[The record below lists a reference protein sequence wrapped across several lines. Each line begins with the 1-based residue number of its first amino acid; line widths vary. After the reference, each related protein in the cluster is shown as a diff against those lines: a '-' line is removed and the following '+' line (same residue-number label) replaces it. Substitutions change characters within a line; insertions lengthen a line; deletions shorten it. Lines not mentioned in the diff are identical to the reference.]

1 MPSRGYLHHSWRT
14 RRSRGAIGGRPLDD
28 SPHEQ
33 TSIRLVPKPGYD
45 AGMRRPVCLF
55 TVVMASMIPA
65 CGGGT
70 SPSWPTTTPL
80 DVIFVTGGV
89 STGSAPPAAASLPPL
104 PPGWAWPFNPAVIA
118 RQAPTVYRPIN
129 VASLRAARAQT
140 PPGACAP
147 FEVAPS
153 VWVTPLCTALGIGR
167 SVRGRSLQG
176 APGAGSERVRIRP
189 RAELPQAI
197 DLRTLGL
204 EGPVKDQQAAPVCWS
219 FAFSSIMEN
228 ALRRAGRGEVVAPL
242 HLVSHDEWREVT
254 RTGAGHG
261 TALEPTWPYDPHKA
275 CELDRGTNDSR
286 SCETAYGIQRGSWQ
300 SDPIVVGELGRAE
313 ASNAFKISA
322 IAPLQD
328 SPGNPDEVAS
338 VLATGQ
344 AVYAELD
351 INMSAWSVWRQGPG
365 ATIADWEPD
374 GVGGHAVTLS
384 GYFTANGMRSFL
396 LHNSWG
402 ASWGDGG
409 YAWISE
415 QMLRDRLRDAWTITL
430 SDARGRVVTP
440 RGTLPA
446 PVPVPAPVV
455 LPPSASRTHCTLAG
469 MGAGASHNANQRVA
483 VDDAVCTNESA
494 NVAAR
499 GTWLSYCRKVS
510 SGTSTCGLQKL
521 AAVPVCLA
529 AVMDGH
535 SRAACC
541 PANATSPTDPRCVT
555 PDAQSPRVP
564 GD

>member
-1 MPSRGYLHHSWRT
+1 
-14 RRSRGAIGGRPLDD
+14 
-28 SPHEQ
+28 
-33 TSIRLVPKPGYD
+33 
-45 AGMRRPVCLF
+45 MRRF
-55 TVVMASMIPA
+55 IWVVTLATGCASMAAA

-70 SPSWPTTTPL
+70 SPSWPTTTPIN
-80 DVIFVTGGV
+80 VTFVTGGA
-89 STGSAPPAAASLPPL
+89 APALGSLPPL
-104 PPGWAWPFNPAVIA
+104 PPGWAWPFNPAVTA

-167 SVRGRSLQG
+167 SVRGRSLQT
-176 APGAGSERVRIRP
+176 APGAAPSGVRVRSRG
-189 RAELPQAI
+189 ELPQGI

-204 EGPVKDQQAAPVCWS
+204 EGPVKDQQSAPVCWS

-228 ALRRAGRGEVVAPL
+228 ALRRAGRSEVVAPL

-261 TALEPTWPYDPHKA
+261 TTLEPTWPYDPHKA
-275 CELDRGTNDSR
+275 CALDQGTHDSK

-300 SDPIVVGELGRAE
+300 SDPIVVGELGRAD
-313 ASNAFKISA
+313 ASSAFKISA

-365 ATIADWEPD
+365 ATIADWQPD

-384 GYFTANGMRSFL
+384 GYFTANGARSFL

-430 SDARGRVVTP
+430 TDVQGRVVTP
-440 RGTLPA
+440 RGPLPTPVPIPA
-446 PVPVPAPVV
+446 PVLPA
-455 LPPSASRTHCTLAG
+455 ATGRTHCTLVG
-469 MGAGASHNANQRVA
+469 MGAGASHNANQRVG
-483 VDDAVCTNESA
+483 VDDSVCTDDSGNMASP
-494 NVAAR
+494 

-510 SGTSTCGLQKL
+510 SGTSKCGSYRL

-529 AVMDGH
+529 AVIDGH

-555 PDAQSPRVP
+555 PDAHTARVP